1 MNTSIITQN
10 KDLKTPYYAYDIA
23 LLRQNL
29 AVCKEAANRYNYHVH
44 YAIKANHQPRILQEI
59 SGMGFGADCV
69 SGGEVKQAFE
79 NGFAA
84 ENIVFAGVGKSDEE
98 IEYALSIDI
107 SEFNVESFAELEVIA
122 AIAKRMGKTAHV
134 ALRLNPNVSVN
145 THKYITTGLSE
156 NKFGINTEEVPA
168 ILKWVKE
175 VPQIT
180 IVGLHFHI
188 GSQITD
194 LEGFKNLC
202 IRTNE
207 FNQWFLDHGFDL
219 PKLNMGGGLG
229 VHYQA
234 PDEKALSDFDN
245 YFEVFKRF
253 LEPRNNQQV
262 CFELG
267 RSMVASCG
275 SLISKVL
282 YVKKGQEKQFLI
294 LDAGMTELLRP
305 ALYQAYHQIDNLSS
319 TEGEEKYDV
328 VGPVCETSD
337 SFGKNVSLPIS
348 KRGDLIALRT
358 AGAYGE
364 VMASNYNLRSL
375 NPPLFF

>member
-29 AVCKEAANRYNYHVH
+29 AVCKEAAGRYNYHVH

-122 AIAKRMGKTAHV
+122 DIAKRMGKTAHV

-156 NKFGINTEEVPA
+156 NKFGINTEEVPV
-168 ILKWVKE
+168 ILKWVKD
-175 VPQIT
+175 VPQIK

-194 LEGFKNLC
+194 LEGFK
-202 IRTNE
+202 
-207 FNQWFLDHGFDL
+207 
-219 PKLNMGGGLG
+219 KAKMGNI
-229 VHYQA
+229 A
-234 PDEKALSDFDN
+234 KDKD
-245 YFEVFKRF
+245 
-253 LEPRNNQQV
+253 
-262 CFELG
+262 
-267 RSMVASCG
+267 
-275 SLISKVL
+275 
-282 YVKKGQEKQFLI
+282 
-294 LDAGMTELLRP
+294 
-305 ALYQAYHQIDNLSS
+305 DNL
-319 TEGEEKYDV
+319 V
-328 VGPVCETSD
+328 FLAETPFLLD
-337 SFGKNVSLPIS
+337 
-348 KRGDLIALRT
+348 
-358 AGAYGE
+358 
-364 VMASNYNLRSL
+364 MAERDYPSITFHKTSEFKLDKSE
-375 NPPLFF
+375 